1 MMTAIGI
8 ASAVLGVA
16 LGSFAVSRRAAKV
29 EEALFREKELAGTA
43 LHSVDDAVISTDSE
57 GRVEYLNPAAEKLTG
72 WSLQEAKGLP
82 LKTVFFVVSETTREP
97 LEHPALQ
104 WELAGP
110 AVNAKRH
117 SLLIRKD
124 GQEFVIEDSAA
135 PLRNRKGETVGAVL
149 VFHDLTQTRR
159 MAQQLSWQATH
170 DALTG
175 LVNRREFERLVGLF
189 LESAKTQDKHH
200 AVLYMDIDQ
209 FKLVN
214 DTCGHLAGDE
224 LLLQAVS
231 LLQAKT
237 RENDVLARL
246 GGDEFGVLLEGCRI
260 DRALRIADKIRASIQ
275 GYRFNWQDKAFEL
288 SLSIGVVAIT
298 SDSDLAGALSHADA
312 ACYAAKDKGGNRVHL
327 YEDGDDILAQR
338 HGEMQW
344 VSRINKAFE
353 ENRFHLY
360 YQEIVST
367 DPEQAG
373 AEHYEILLRMK
384 DEAGN
389 LVAPAAFIAAAERYN
404 LMPAIDRWVIR
415 TLFASRGPYWRR
427 KWEDCCARH
436 AEFKILCC
444 INLSATSLNDDLFP
458 AFLREQIAQ
467 HQIPP
472 QVLCFEITETAAIT
486 NLNKA
491 VHFMHELNAMGCN
504 FALDDFG
511 SGMSSFA
518 YLKVLPVSYLKIDG
532 AFVKDM
538 AKNPVDFAMTEAIS
552 RIGRVMGIKTVA
564 EFVKD
569 DESLEQLRKL
579 GVGYAQGYGIHMPEP
594 LLEKAA

>member
-1 MMTAIGI
+1 MMAGIGI
-8 ASAVLGVA
+8 AAASLGILLA
-16 LGSFAVSRRAAKV
+16 FFVSRRATKM
-29 EEALFREKELAGTA
+29 EEALFREKELAGVA
-43 LHSVDDAVISTDSE
+43 FHSIDDAVISTTSE

-72 WSLQEAKGLP
+72 WSLREAKGLP
-82 LKTVFFVVSETTREP
+82 LKTVFYVVSETTREA
-97 LEHPALQ
+97 LEHPAMQ
-104 WELAGP
+104 WELDGP
-110 AVNAKRH
+110 AVNVKRH

-124 GQEFVIEDSAA
+124 GQEFVIEDSVA
-135 PLRNRKGETVGAVL
+135 PLRNRKGQTAGAVL
-149 VFHDLTQTRR
+149 VFHDITQTRR
-159 MAQQLSWQATH
+159 MAQQLSWQTSH

-175 LVNRREFERLVGLF
+175 LINRREFERLLGQF
-189 LESAKTQDKHH
+189 LENAKAQDKHH

-224 LLLQAVS
+224 LLLQIVS
-231 LLQAKT
+231 MLHPKI

-260 DRALRIADKIRASIQ
+260 DRALRIADKIRTAIQ
-275 GYRFNWQDKAFEL
+275 GYRFNWQDKVFEL
-288 SLSIGVVAIT
+288 SISLGVVAVT
-298 SDSDLAGALSHADA
+298 ADSDLASALSHAEA

-327 YEDGDDILAQR
+327 YQEGDDILAQR

-353 ENRFHLY
+353 EDRFHLY

-367 DPEQAG
+367 DPEHSE
-373 AEHYEILLRMK
+373 AEHFEILLRMK

-415 TLFASRGPYWRR
+415 TLFASRGPYWRK

-436 AEFKILCC
+436 TEFKILCC
-444 INLSATSLNDDLFP
+444 INLSGTSLNDDMFP

-538 AKNPVDFAMTEAIS
+538 DKNPVDFAMTEAIS